1 MQSFIHKYQ
10 PKSSK
15 EVVGQA
21 SAIVQLKEF
30 FLNFKKQKKRAV
42 LVYGPSGV
50 GKTCSIYAIA
60 NDLSLEVLEVNASD
74 FRTAEQINTKVG
86 AAALQQ
92 SLFSKGKVILVDE
105 IDGLAGNKDRGGIQ
119 AIIKLMQKSA
129 FPMVLTAT
137 NPFDNKF
144 GSVRSK
150 STLVEFKPIEPA
162 DAAEVLKRICKKEK
176 IKYDETTLKSLAR
189 RTGGDL
195 RAAIN
200 DLQTLTQDKKQLV
213 KETLDELGERNKL
226 ESILNALVKVFKS
239 TDPKIAITAFDN
251 VEEDLDKCFLWV
263 DENLPHEYKK
273 PADLARAYDK
283 LSRADVFRGRIRRWQ
298 HWRFMVYENA
308 LLSAGVAVSK
318 DEKYKEFTKY
328 KPTGRLLKLWWA
340 KQKNMK
346 KKAIAAKIAEATHT
360 STRNILKDF
369 EYFKVIFKKNKE
381 MSKQLIE
388 QLNLDKDEVAWLK
401 K

>member
-10 PKSSK
+10 PKNSK
-15 EVVGQA
+15 GVVGQT

-42 LVYGPSGV
+42 LVYGPAGV
-50 GKTCSIYAIA
+50 GKTSSIYAIA
-60 NDLSLEVLEVNASD
+60 NELELEVLEVNASD
-74 FRTAEQINTKVG
+74 FRTADQINTKVG
-86 AAALQQ
+86 SAVQQQ

-119 AIIKLMQKSA
+119 AIAKLMQTSA
-129 FPMVLTAT
+129 FPMVLTAS
-137 NPFDNKF
+137 NPFDHKF
-144 GSVRSK
+144 SSVRSK
-150 STLVEFKPIEPA
+150 STLIEFKPIEPA
-162 DAAEVLKRICKKEK
+162 DALIVLKEICKNEK
-176 IKYDETTLKSLAR
+176 IKYDETTLKSLSR
-189 RTGGDL
+189 RSGGDL

-200 DLQTLTQDKKQLV
+200 DLQTLTQGTKDLR

-226 ESILNALVKVFKS
+226 ESILSALVKVFKS
-239 TDPKIAITAFDN
+239 TDPKIAINAFNN

-263 DENLPHEYKK
+263 EENIPHEYKK
-273 PADLARAYDK
+273 PADLERAFDR

-318 DEKYKEFTKY
+318 DEKYKEFFQY
-328 KPTGRLLKLWWA
+328 KPTGRLLKMWWA

-346 KKAIAAKIAEATHT
+346 KKAIATKIAHHTHT
-360 STRNILKDF
+360 STKNAIKDF
-369 EYFKVIFKKNKE
+369 EYFRHIFKKNKE
-381 MSKQLIE
+381 MSEQLIE
-388 QLNLDKDEVAWLK
+388 QLSLDKDEIAWMK